1 MVESNFGLKTHVFL
15 RFGIREPWEMPA
27 PRLFMALRLCRGTT
41 LVVARVGVGWV
52 SDIVKLISKLEHSY
66 KLVRYNRSL

>member
-1 MVESNFGLKTHVFL
+1 
-15 RFGIREPWEMPA
+15 MPA